1 MVVYLEYKDCI
12 YFYYC
17 TITDLGIYVKFGELN
32 VKGLKSRIITFEFIF
47 SWLTIY
53 IWILRYGYYY
63 V

>member
-32 VKGLKSRIITFEFIF
+32 FKGLKSRIITFEFIF

-53 IWILRYGYYY
+53 I
-63 V
+63 